1 MPTNL
6 FVFVALI
13 SLVLVVVVEVGVIRA
28 SREGSPV

>member
-28 SREGSPV
+28 SREGSLV